1 MSRGFGAYLTTR
13 YRPTGSGLVINLTII
28 ITIGLMD
35 LLKCIYCIC
44 QRLKLL
50 FGVRWKVCNSKVGV
64 LVFSI
69 SFAWVE
75 SFCVEVGGKIIQ
87 S

>member
-1 MSRGFGAYLTTR
+1 
-13 YRPTGSGLVINLTII
+13 
-28 ITIGLMD
+28 MD

-50 FGVRWKVCNSKVGV
+50 FGVRWKVCNPKVGV